1 MEGDFGERVA
11 DYFAGV
17 ARINRTLAD
26 MAREQRSGMPHS
38 AEHVAFINQAVTTN
52 INCDGTVLGHTG
64 WYSELHFDPLQAV
77 EMDPAITDVHTDIGG
92 DLPVARPA
100 SVLHV
105 GTGLPR
111 LMVMTVDSC
120 QGPRAY
126 AGVVSAYREVQEE
139 GLNRLTDAE
148 WKQRIQ
154 LGDAPDV
161 PWLAPILAQ

>member
-1 MEGDFGERVA
+1 VA
-11 DYFAGV
+11 AYFARV
-17 ARINRTLAD
+17 ARINQTLAD

-38 AEHVAFINQAVTTN
+38 AEHLAFINQAVKVD
-52 INCDGTVLGHTG
+52 INCDGTVLNHTG

-77 EMDPAITDVHTDIGG
+77 EVDPAITDVHTDVGG

-126 AGVVSAYREVQEE
+126 AGVVSDYREVREA
-139 GLNRLTDAE
+139 GLTRLTDAE
-148 WKQRIQ
+148 WKQRVQ
-154 LGDAPDV
+154 AGGLPDV
-161 PWLAPILAQ
+161 PWLEPISAR